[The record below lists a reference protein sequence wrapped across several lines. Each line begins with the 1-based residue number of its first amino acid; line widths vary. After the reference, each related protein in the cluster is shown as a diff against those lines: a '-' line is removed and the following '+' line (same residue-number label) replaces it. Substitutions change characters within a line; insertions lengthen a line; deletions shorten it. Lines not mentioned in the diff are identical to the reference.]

1 MSYTYPS
8 THQPSAVYYSPPP
21 LEDDAGLR
29 GMPNLSDECPICYD
43 DFRTHATGDQRSYR
57 QLAKTECNHFFHQ
70 FCLNQHL
77 THGMNTSCP
86 MCRKTA
92 VTYTTINLDPA
103 PQQQPPKPPI
113 AQPQAPNVDQNNEQG
128 WEFPVE
134 EAVGLGGDILCG
146 LGALAL
152 GTLRVAGSILYHGVN
167 AIASSLSESKQQFDQ
182 RVQKFFQKYEKAQIN
197 FQTLLRGNHENIA
210 MLTATVKSIP
220 EDKLYKAQSS
230 FDRIEAAYADFERS
244 LLDNQNR
251 LKAVISEELKELA
264 R

>member
-21 LEDDAGLR
+21 LEDGAGLN

-43 DFRTHATGDQRSYR
+43 DFRTQATGDQRTYR

-103 PQQQPPKPPI
+103 PQQPPKPPV
-113 AQPQAPNVDQNNEQG
+113 AQPQASNVDQNNEQG
-128 WEFPVE
+128 WEFPVG
-134 EAVGLGGDILCG
+134 EAIGLGGSLLYG
-146 LGALAL
+146 LGLLAL
-152 GTLRVAGSILYHGVN
+152 GTARVAGSILYHGVS
-167 AIASSLSESKQQFDQ
+167 AVASALTESKQQFDQ
-182 RVQKFFQKYEKAQIN
+182 RVQNFFQKYEKAQIN
-197 FQTLLRGNHENIA
+197 FQTILRGNHEGIA
-210 MLTATVKSIP
+210 MITATVKSMP
-220 EDKLYKAQSS
+220 EDKLNKAQSS
-230 FDRIEAAYADFERS
+230 FDRIEAAYAEFEKS
-244 LLDNQNR
+244 LLDHQKR
-251 LKAVISEELKELA
+251 LNAVIQEELKELA